1 MYVLV
6 AAFFTIAKRRK
17 QPQCLSTDEWIN
29 KMWYVHTVKYYSA
42 INRKEILTYT
52 TMKLEDIVLSEISH
66 HTKGKNTIWFHLYEV
81 PVCYA

>member
-1 MYVLV
+1 MFI
-6 AAFFTIAKRRK
+6 AALLSLAKMWEK
-17 QPQCLSTDEWIN
+17 PECPSTDKWIN